1 MKSRVGRIQRGVK
14 SSMQR
19 RHKTTDILA
28 ELKNW
33 IFLSKK
39 IIITKFVER
48 WSLQNFEKWLQRLFF
63 LANSD
68 KEKEQK
74 RWLAQWE
81 MKILWIFAANQQS
94 RSKNHRLQ
102 FSGLLPNWFDPF
114 SELGD
119 LFDHE
124 HHLRCSS
131 VAGCNFLI
139 TAYRSY
145 AMSASCCWH
154 LISTNNWTPLQIVV
168 MV

>member
-1 MKSRVGRIQRGVK
+1 MVASEVWKMAAK
-14 SSMQR
+14 M
-19 RHKTTDILA
+19 
-28 ELKNW
+28 
-33 IFLSKK
+33 
-39 IIITKFVER
+39 
-48 WSLQNFEKWLQRLFF
+48 FF

-154 LISTNNWTPLQIVV
+154 LSSTNNWTPLQIAVV
-168 MV
+168 VKWSKEWFHDKKVQGLSPPTSKLFYENLPT